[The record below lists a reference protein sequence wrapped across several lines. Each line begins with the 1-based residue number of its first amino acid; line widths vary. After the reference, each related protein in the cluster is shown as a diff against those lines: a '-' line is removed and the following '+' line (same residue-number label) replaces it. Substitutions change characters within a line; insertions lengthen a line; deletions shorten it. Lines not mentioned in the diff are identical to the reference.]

1 MPLPPIPRS
10 HLGCTFIESYCVH
23 HIVFLFHISL
33 DPHLL
38 RFLSWVSFLR
48 LLLSGFLVCFLSCV
62 LLCPLLSS
70 FFFLSFLFLLS
81 FSALACVLCFLLLLH
96 RSELVWLGFRLVCH
110 LCAVV
115 RHCRPSSVV
124 RPCSSLSARPA
135 VTISVCLIHLLSL
148 LQQLS
153 GHRFSGCPYSATG
166 SAASS

>member
-96 RSELVWLGFRLVCH
+96 RSELVWLGFRLV
-110 LCAVV
+110 
-115 RHCRPSSVV
+115 RR
-124 RPCSSLSARPA
+124 SSLFGC
-135 VTISVCLIHLLSL
+135 CLCLHRQRSLSPPL
-148 LQQLS
+148 SGPLSSS
-153 GHRFSGCPYSATG
+153 GHRYAFWPSIRLLFSLRFGCDSAVVLW
-166 SAASS
+166 

>member
-1 MPLPPIPRS
+1 M
-10 HLGCTFIESYCVH
+10 HC
-23 HIVFLFHISL
+23 IVFLFHISL

-48 LLLSGFLVCFLSCV
+48 LLLSSFLVCFLSSV
-62 LLCPLLSS
+62 LFCPLLS
-70 FFFLSFLFLLS
+70 S